1 VGFLLSKLL
10 PSLLYPLGASLL
22 LQCLALAARRRRW
35 STPVA
40 TAGLLLLLLPS
51 LPLVSRPLVRSLEDR
66 AVSLTPAPLPRA
78 DVVLVLGGG
87 LRPAGPPRLGVEV
100 NESGDRLLGGVRLL
114 RQRRAA
120 LLVVSGGRVSFTAAD
135 PRPPEAVNAR
145 RLAEELGVP
154 ATAILSLD
162 TPRTTAEE
170 ATQFAAMAR
179 RHRWR
184 SVLLVTSAL
193 HLPRATATFRQT
205 LSPQTPTV
213 QVWPVA
219 TDFLLEPPATSGGVT
234 VGSLLLDLIPD
245 AGSLALS
252 TSVLREWIGL
262 VVYRWRG
269 QA

>member
-1 VGFLLSKLL
+1 M
-10 PSLLYPLGASLL
+10 
-22 LQCLALAARRRRW
+22 
-35 STPVA
+35 
-40 TAGLLLLLLPS
+40 
-51 LPLVSRPLVRSLEDR
+51 
-66 AVSLTPAPLPRA
+66 
-78 DVVLVLGGG
+78 
-87 LRPAGPPRLGVEV
+87 
-100 NESGDRLLGGVRLL
+100 
-114 RQRRAA
+114 RQRRAP

-154 ATAILSLD
+154 AAAILSLD

-170 ATQFAAMAR
+170 ATQFAVMAR

-193 HLPRATATFRQT
+193 HLPRATATFRHR
-205 LSPQTPTV
+205 LSRQRPAV
-213 QVWPVA
+213 RVWPVA
-219 TDFLLEPPATSGGVT
+219 TDFLLEPPAGRGGVT

-252 TSVLREWIGL
+252 TSVLREWVGL